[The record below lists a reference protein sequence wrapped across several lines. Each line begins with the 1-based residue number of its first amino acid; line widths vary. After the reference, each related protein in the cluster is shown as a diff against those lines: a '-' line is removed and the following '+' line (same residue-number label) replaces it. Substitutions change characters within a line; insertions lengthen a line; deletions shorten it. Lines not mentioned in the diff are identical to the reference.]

1 MRRPSYLYEVIFL
14 GLCPFL
20 SGSSGLVLSVQ
31 ILWVT
36 AAAAAAATTA
46 SAAATTSL
54 TLSEVLQTSRGPYVT
69 QLVRIAQLVLVENR
83 L

>member
-1 MRRPSYLYEVIFL
+1 MRRPSCLYKVILL

-20 SGSSGLVLSVQ
+20 SGSSGLVLRVQ
-31 ILWVT
+31 IPWLI

-46 SAAATTSL
+46 AAATSSL
-54 TLSEVLQTSRGPYVT
+54 TLSEGRQTSRGPYVT
-69 QLVRIAQLVLVENR
+69 QLVRTAQRGLVENR

>member
-1 MRRPSYLYEVIFL
+1 MRRPSCLYEVILL

-31 ILWVT
+31 IPWVT
-36 AAAAAAATTA
+36 AAAAAATTI
-46 SAAATTSL
+46 TSL
-54 TLSEVLQTSRGPYVT
+54 TLSEGLQTSRGPYVT
-69 QLVRIAQLVLVENR
+69 QLVRTSQLGLVENR

>member
-1 MRRPSYLYEVIFL
+1 MRRPSCLYEVIFL

-31 ILWVT
+31 IPWVT
-36 AAAAAAATTA
+36 AAAAATTA
-46 SAAATTSL
+46 NDAATTSL
-54 TLSEVLQTSRGPYVT
+54 TLSEGLQSSRGPYVT
-69 QLVRIAQLVLVENR
+69 QLVRTSQLGLVENR